1 MNEKIKE
8 LAAQAGVL
16 TDWGDD
22 ITVGRWGISGNYEQ
36 MQQFAELIVQ
46 ECRTVIND
54 VYHKTP
60 LELCGPL
67 LTVDEEIMN
76 HFYGVDLK

>member
-1 MNEKIKE
+1 VNERIKQ
-8 LAAQAGVL
+8 LATQTGYKDL
-16 TDWGDD
+16 P
-22 ITVGRWGISGNYEQ
+22 TVRLAFHGFDKEK
-36 MQQFAELIVQ
+36 FAELIVA

-67 LTVDEEIMN
+67 LTADEEIMN